1 MAFRN
6 SGVPARGFT
15 LIELLV
21 VVGII
26 AILVALLLPA
36 VFSARATSRRVTC
49 LNNLH
54 QIGIAINAYAEQND
68 GKIPFG
74 PKAPPMMT
82 AADFYPS
89 TGAPTSLV
97 TLMGG
102 SPVGLGLLLQSE
114 VERSPQVFFC
124 PDSDQS
130 AIAQAELQKVGIQ
143 QAQCSYFYR
152 HASVTL
158 QFDPFGV
165 DVMSPDHIR
174 LDRLGTNRNGDPI
187 RALVM
192 DTQFIVSP
200 DFAQFGVYTRTHH
213 QQQIVNVLYSDG
225 RAISVSNADGRYNV
239 SLDSYDSMTNAF
251 SVILGAFEQADVAQ

>member
-1 MAFRN
+1 MTMLNTSRR
-6 SGVPARGFT
+6 ARGFT

-26 AILVALLLPA
+26 AILVALLVPA
-36 VFSARATSRRVTC
+36 VFSARSTSRKVMC

-54 QIGIAINAYAEQND
+54 QIGLAINTYAERMD
-68 GKIPFG
+68 GSIPFG
-74 PKAPPMMT
+74 PVAPPMMT

-97 TLMGG
+97 SLMDG
-102 SPVGLGLLLQSE
+102 SPVGLGLLLSSE
-114 VERSPQVFFC
+114 VEQSPQVFFC
-124 PDSDQS
+124 PESDQR
-130 AIAQAELQKVGIQ
+130 AVADAELKKVGVR
-143 QAQCSYFYR
+143 QAQSSYFYR
-152 HASVTL
+152 HASVTW
-158 QFDPFGV
+158 QFDPPGV
-165 DVMSPDHIR
+165 DVLSPDHIK
-174 LDRLGTNRNGDPI
+174 LDHLGTNRNGDPI

-225 RAISVSNADGRYNV
+225 HAVSVSNADGRYNV
-239 SLDSYDSMTNAF
+239 MLNDYPSLTNAF
-251 SVILGAFEQADVAQ
+251 SVILGVMEKADVAQ